1 MNGKFVGIIEVPKN
15 QIGNA
20 EFILGVIKTKKPKDM
35 KKVEVICERKEVK
48 EFKKIIALKDKPII
62 NFITN

>member
-20 EFILGVIKTKKPKDM
+20 EFILGEIKTKRPKDM